1 MDRCWF
7 NIVEK
12 KIHLH
17 VFVKRSGSFN
27 GLECKKFLTSSK
39 NNFTNTWLVRSSRTV
54 TDAYHDSKWAIVC
67 YFGTIAS
74 CKFAVANIEHVSII
88 FNERIQLNK
97 ISVKVIL

>member
-1 MDRCWF
+1 MDRCRF

-12 KIHLH
+12 KKVHLH
-17 VFVKRSGSFN
+17 IFVKRSGSFDQ
-27 GLECKKFLTSSK
+27 LECKKFLTSSK
-39 NNFTNTWLVRSSRTV
+39 NNSTNTWLVRSSRTV
-54 TDAYHDSKWAIVC
+54 TDAYHDSKWAIV
-67 YFGTIAS
+67 YFRTIAS